1 MVKYAQDVLQ
11 GTQLLGIDVAAAMGF
26 LKRVLIGD
34 ELTEKEK
41 KVLLRT
47 LTDLASVVPIGVLML
62 LPVSLIIKLSSSTVY
77 YFSSHLH
84 PLINLQIHTSLMCH
98 YFSFI
103 HHASVVFHFSFCCS
117 AIGTGKWNIALG
129 QYSYLEIHDPGVIL
143 KVYGYMELV
152 FVSITVGLFLWQSFV
167 DHPFLLSFYLRNPL
181 VNLHIFS
188 KYRTRPSFCMVYI
201 DIVKCQKLL
210 LLVQVKKRDRCLK
223 ISKHTRAWLA
233 ASAPLTDLQV
243 GQVHF
248 MFIIWLVI
256 GSGMILWLFW
266 LQLIETAPP
275 PQQRYFEIFWVQDY
289 GC

>member
-1 MVKYAQDVLQ
+1 MTVYLSFVTYMVKYAQDVLQ

-117 AIGTGKWNIALG
+117 AIGTGK
-129 QYSYLEIHDPGVIL
+129 
-143 KVYGYMELV
+143 
-152 FVSITVGLFLWQSFV
+152 
-167 DHPFLLSFYLRNPL
+167 
-181 VNLHIFS
+181 
-188 KYRTRPSFCMVYI
+188 
-201 DIVKCQKLL
+201 
-210 LLVQVKKRDRCLK
+210 
-223 ISKHTRAWLA
+223 
-233 ASAPLTDLQV
+233 
-243 GQVHF
+243 
-248 MFIIWLVI
+248 
-256 GSGMILWLFW
+256 
-266 LQLIETAPP
+266 
-275 PQQRYFEIFWVQDY
+275 
-289 GC
+289 